1 MAASQHAVG
10 DLLGSWS
17 IGHNQFIIADGSG
30 LSRYNY
36 LTPAALVG
44 VLEQVQSNRQSAAVF
59 EATLPVAGRDGTLAT
74 RMNRTAAAGNARAK
88 TGTMSNVRA
97 LAGFVDTQDGETLVF
112 AILANNYQSGSR
124 EINRIID
131 RAIECLAS
139 FTR

>member
-1 MAASQHAVG
+1 
-10 DLLGSWS
+10 
-17 IGHNQFIIADGSG
+17 
-30 LSRYNY
+30 
-36 LTPAALVG
+36 
-44 VLEQVQSNRQSAAVF
+44 
-59 EATLPVAGRDGTLAT
+59 LAT